1 VLCLVKKSNFATALP
16 FPSDYRTL
24 INTNHCHSPDYGE
37 PDPKTKH
44 MKTSPL
50 QALDAWQLC
59 TLLTR
64 RELTAEDLVRACLE
78 RITEREDA
86 IHAFTQIDP
95 DAALAT
101 AHELDAGPV
110 RGLLHGL
117 PIGVKDLFDSAGFA
131 TTYGSAIYDGYRP
144 CADAA
149 AVALCREAGAI
160 VLGKTVSTEFAY
172 FTPGPTRN
180 PHNTAHTPG
189 GSSSGSAAAV
199 ADHMLPLALGTQTAG
214 SIIRPA
220 AYCGV
225 VGFKPSLGRVTSG
238 GVKSLSQTMDIVGGF
253 GRSVRDVGLLGAVLT
268 GDVRLSGWNEST
280 APRIGYFQTPSWPQ
294 ADADV
299 QRAWEHATR
308 VLSVQAKDCQDV
320 VTPPNFGD
328 LIQLQKDVMTFE
340 MACSLS
346 HERIHH
352 RARLSTPL
360 NRLLDDGMAM
370 TGASHA
376 ANLITVAH
384 WRLRIDAL
392 FERHDVLLTPSTTG
406 IAPEGTATGDP
417 LFCRS
422 WSILGLPS
430 VHLPFTNGQK
440 GLPVGLQLVGRFGQD
455 HQLLAAAHWIHERLK
470 G

>member
-1 VLCLVKKSNFATALP
+1 M
-16 FPSDYRTL
+16 
-24 INTNHCHSPDYGE
+24 NTSQ
-37 PDPKTKH
+37 
-44 MKTSPL
+44 L
-50 QALDAWQLC
+50 QALNASQAAA
-59 TLLTR
+59 LLTR
-64 RELTAEDLVRACLE
+64 RELKSEDLVRACLE
-78 RITEREDA
+78 RITEREGD
-86 IHAFTQIDP
+86 IHAFAQLDP
-95 DAALAT
+95 DAALST
-101 AHELDAGPV
+101 ARALDAGPV

-117 PIGVKDLFDSAGFA
+117 PMGIKDLFDTADFA
-131 TTYGSAIYDGYRP
+131 TTYGSAVYDSYRP
-144 CADAA
+144 RADASP
-149 AVALCREAGAI
+149 VALCREAGAI

-268 GDVRLSGWNEST
+268 GDARLSGWSE
-280 APRIGYFQTPSWPQ
+280 AAVPRIGFFQTPSWPQ

-299 QRAWEHATR
+299 GRAWEHATR
-308 VLSVQAKDCQDV
+308 ALSAQAKDCQDV
-320 VTPPNFGD
+320 VTPDNFAD

-340 MACSLS
+340 MARALS

-352 RARLSTPL
+352 RERLSAPL
-360 NRLLDDGMAM
+360 NSLLDDGMAM
-370 TGASHA
+370 TGARHA
-376 ANLITVAH
+376 EQLTMVAH
-384 WRLRIDAL
+384 WRQRIDAL

-430 VHLPFTNGQK
+430 VHLPFATGKNS
-440 GLPVGLQLVGRFGQD
+440 LPVGLQLVGRFGQD
-455 HQLLAAAHWIHERLK
+455 HHLLAAAQWVHERLK